1 MERNVCRC
9 EGPDLAKDEVKHLK
23 SEGKTVLIQK
33 GFEDVVL
40 TSYRRWNVQEIVY
53 LNIYWECIEV

>member
-40 TSYRRWNVQEIVY
+40 TSYIGVGMFKKSYI
-53 LNIYWECIEV
+53 